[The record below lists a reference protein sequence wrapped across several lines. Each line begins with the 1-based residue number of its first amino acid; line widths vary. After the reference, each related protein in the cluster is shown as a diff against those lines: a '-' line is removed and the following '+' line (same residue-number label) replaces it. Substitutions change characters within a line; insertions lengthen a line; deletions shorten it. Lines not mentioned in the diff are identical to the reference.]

1 MRSFFTHILLI
12 CSLLSANI
20 VYWVDYKD
28 NIDSWSPVKANT
40 QNNIKQAELIE
51 TYLINYKS
59 RIKNLSERYEI
70 QNSGI
75 VKDNVSELQQM
86 IRWLRSIQTELVE
99 KDDATEV
106 IKSVV
111 EGLKIVNN
119 NLKPYLRVKQREY
132 ENKIDTLK
140 IKYDA
145 PAKRMSLQINKLI
158 KQIAAPMQ
166 KQNKL
171 TDRQKQILNHLIRLE
186 SDSKNLYN
194 FWNRSF
200 ESTDE
205 VKEYLRDILRSVR
218 NQLQAIKSLL

>member
-1 MRSFFTHILLI
+1 MRSFFIHILLI
-12 CSLLSANI
+12 CSLLSTNI

-51 TYLINYKS
+51 KYLINYKS
-59 RIKNLSERYEI
+59 TIKDLSEKYEI

-99 KDDATEV
+99 KDDATEL

-119 NLKPYLRVKQREY
+119 NLKPYLKVKQKEY
-132 ENKIDTLK
+132 ENKIDTLIK
-140 IKYDA
+140 KYDA
-145 PAKRMSLQINKLI
+145 PAKRMSSQINKLI

-171 TDRQKQILNHLIRLE
+171 TARQKQILTHLIRLE
-186 SDSKNLYN
+186 SDSKNLYS
-194 FWNRSF
+194 FWNRNF

-205 VKEYLRDILRSVR
+205 VKEYLREILKSVR
-218 NQLQAIKSLL
+218 TQLQAIKSLL